1 MFYEKKMK
9 PNQIFFKKSKIL
21 PTDKFFRNVLYD
33 KKFGYY
39 TSQIPFGQSGDFI
52 TSPKISDIF
61 SEIIAIWIVSSW
73 KTFGKPKNFNIV
85 ELGPGDGSLAKVLLK
100 SFKKFP
106 EFNSIKNMFLLEK
119 SIFLRKVQKKK
130 ILNKDVKWIDSLNVI
145 KKGPVVFFGNE
156 FFDAIPI
163 KQFKKIKNNFYEKC
177 YSLEKNKVIKEIF
190 TKASPARIEIIK
202 SYKSLKNLKFIE
214 FPLFGLQELKKIN
227 KKISKLGGCILMI
240 DYGYLKPN
248 NQNTLQSV
256 MNHKRNSLLD
266 NLGKADITAHV
277 NFALLSEFFKKD
289 GLKVKKIITQ
299 RQFLERMGILE
310 RAQIMSNKMK
320 FREQSD
326 LYLRLKRLLGSNYM
340 GDLFKVIMAYK
351 FNNNNFAGFK

>member
-1 MFYEKKMK
+1 MK

-21 PTDKFFRNVLYD
+21 PTDKFFKNVLYD

-39 TSQIPFGQSGDFI
+39 NSQMPFGKNGDFI
-52 TSPKISDIF
+52 TSPKISSIF

-73 KTFGKPKNFNIV
+73 ETFGKPKNFNIV
-85 ELGPGDGSLAKVLLK
+85 ELGPGDGSLVNILLK

-119 SIFLRKVQKKK
+119 SIFLRKVQKKN
-130 ILNKDVKWIDSLNVI
+130 IFNKDVKWINNLNKI
-145 KKGPVVFFGNE
+145 KKGPIVFFGNE

-163 KQFKKIKNNFYEKC
+163 KQFKKIKNNIFEKC
-177 YSLEKNKVIKEIF
+177 YALDENKNIKEIF
-190 TKASPARIEIIK
+190 TKASPTSVKIIK

-214 FPLFGLQELKKIN
+214 FPQFGLQELKKIN

-256 MNHKRNSLLD
+256 IKHKRNSLFN
-266 NLGKADITAHV
+266 NLGRADITAHV
-277 NFALLSEFFKKD
+277 NFALLSEFFRKD
-289 GLKVKKIITQ
+289 GLKVKNVITQ
-299 RQFLERMGILE
+299 KQFLERMGILE
-310 RAQIMSNKMK
+310 RAQKIANKMK
-320 FREQSD
+320 FREQSN